1 MYPSVIS
8 VRPSSI
14 SSLVLPRN
22 TREERSVEGNARG
35 TIALLKALHKR
46 RRVQLAEEPLRRA
59 RRAVQSAVQEG
70 IREGEK
76 DPRSFESGEQR
87 ETRLARASQ
96 SIPGVVRRYLRT
108 VAIP

>member
-1 MYPSVIS
+1 MLL
-8 VRPSSI
+8 
-14 SSLVLPRN
+14 SLL
-22 TREERSVEGNARG
+22 S
-35 TIALLKALHKR
+35 
-46 RRVQLAEEPLRRA
+46 
-59 RRAVQSAVQEG
+59 QEG